1 MDTWVHQMIRTRSRR
16 RVAAWG
22 LVLACAVAFLIS
34 EHRYIRNFLLGPFPL
49 AQADLDAID
58 DVEAAP
64 RYFVRVTGSKAIDT
78 GLQQITTRM
87 RKGVETGGSVSAS
100 YYPSLDRRGGAQA
113 DVSNP
118 ASPSLQYAGDASDPA
133 ALLSVL
139 RRQRVVSPARL
150 YRPTAVLLVL
160 AALIVVLGSPA
171 WKYRHDV
178 SAHHVRRPSP
188 RRSPLGIQAGHEAQR
203 ELHPHREV
211 VHRHPCL
218 RRGHRRDQGSRED
231 GRRDPRVRRRT
242 RPMGDLRLLRR
253 APAAVQQEHPGVL
266 RRRRATKAG
275 VGPPAAVQSM
285 TGRRVC

>member
-150 YRPTAVLLVL
+150 YRHR
-160 AALIVVLGSPA
+160 GPA
-171 WKYRHDV
+171 R
-178 SAHHVRRPSP
+178 P
-188 RRSPLGIQAGHEAQR
+188 RRSDRGPGVAGVEVPARRQR
-203 ELHPHREV
+203 ASRSPSFAS
-211 VHRHPCL
+211 PISS
-218 RRGHRRDQGSRED
+218 GDTSGSRS
-231 GRRDPRVRRRT
+231 T
-242 RPMGDLRLLRR
+242 
-253 APAAVQQEHPGVL
+253 A
-266 RRRRATKAG
+266 
-275 VGPPAAVQSM
+275 
-285 TGRRVC
+285 